1 MFKVLIRP
9 LVESDAE
16 TSWKWRNDPE
26 IWKYTESRPDRTIS
40 LEMEKQWIQEA
51 ITESNSRRFAIMAD
65 DVYVG
70 NIQLTNIEEGK
81 NAQYH
86 IFIGDKTYWQK
97 GIASL
102 ATAQLIRYARNILN
116 LEALFLYVA
125 PDHSAGMS
133 LYTKYGFK
141 RIDDQIKMTL
151 DLKEDYSPRVSV
163 FMMVYNHES
172 YISDALNGILIQ
184 KTNFDFEIVIGEDC
198 STDGSRRIINEYA
211 QRYPGKF
218 KLLFHPENIGPH
230 KNQEEVL
237 TNCSGEFVAMCEG
250 DDYWTDDLKLNKQVE
265 FLENNPDHN
274 ICFHRVDILRNEKI
288 YEDSKIE
295 ARFNKINN
303 NPISV
308 TDLLEQGNFMHTPSV
323 VFRNVNLK
331 PPMELIYSS
340 VGDYLLHII
349 NARSGY
355 IKRLDDV
362 MAVYRDGTG
371 IYSSLNS
378 KQQLKKI
385 LIYQACIVSY
395 LKDRDQKEII
405 LNKIIS
411 NLNKLEYQYTNSGN
425 LARDSS
431 FKTLFKALMLK
442 IKSILIK

>member
-151 DLKEDYSPRVSV
+151 DLKEDYSRGL
-163 FMMVYNHES
+163 VYS
-172 YISDALNGILIQ
+172 
-184 KTNFDFEIVIGEDC
+184 
-198 STDGSRRIINEYA
+198 
-211 QRYPGKF
+211 
-218 KLLFHPENIGPH
+218 
-230 KNQEEVL
+230 
-237 TNCSGEFVAMCEG
+237 
-250 DDYWTDDLKLNKQVE
+250 
-265 FLENNPDHN
+265 
-274 ICFHRVDILRNEKI
+274 
-288 YEDSKIE
+288 
-295 ARFNKINN
+295 
-303 NPISV
+303 
-308 TDLLEQGNFMHTPSV
+308 
-323 VFRNVNLK
+323 
-331 PPMELIYSS
+331 
-340 VGDYLLHII
+340 
-349 NARSGY
+349 
-355 IKRLDDV
+355 
-362 MAVYRDGTG
+362 
-371 IYSSLNS
+371 
-378 KQQLKKI
+378 
-385 LIYQACIVSY
+385 
-395 LKDRDQKEII
+395 
-405 LNKIIS
+405 
-411 NLNKLEYQYTNSGN
+411 
-425 LARDSS
+425 
-431 FKTLFKALMLK
+431 
-442 IKSILIK
+442 